1 MSETFLYEVV
11 PHRPIRGLVSGKAIT
26 RPMVLLLDKEDV
38 IECLRKATVYRRFSS
53 NKREKVT
60 AYTVNRFHRKEF
72 ISEESFKRLQ
82 EYEAKKEI
90 SEQTFE
96 PAKPMQDK
104 DLSESMT
111 DTENAVN
118 QEELKDEVDKSVPE
132 ETVEES
138 VTEEVTE
145 SETTEEEIEEE
156 MAEEV
161 SEEVEKKENEEPSG
175 SDDSLEETQNSESQ
189 QQKPRARAKARTKN
203 RR

>member
-96 PAKPMQDK
+96 PAI
-104 DLSESMT
+104 
-111 DTENAVN
+111 AVQAEDAVK
-118 QEELKDEVDKSVPE
+118 QEELKDEVNESVPE
-132 ETVEES
+132 ETVEEP
-138 VTEEVTE
+138 VTEEVAE

-161 SEEVEKKENEEPSG
+161 SEEIEKKENEEPSG
-175 SDDSLEETQNSESQ
+175 SDDSLEETQNSEFQ